1 MAITRGLGSVI
12 FAGVAV
18 VALAGPAWA
27 NPIFEGDY
35 TYHGEGIERSWHAT
49 SCGLAYPCTHIDAP
63 PVAGKAGFGG
73 DAKIAN
79 TPFWILEVD
88 NLPGTVVCADG
99 SSAPGNIK
107 YQWSIDPPFSG
118 DASTWTTVG
127 VCGDPP
133 KSYGHFAFTLTKV
146 SKPGAVRGRATFRR
160 QSVRG
165 AAQLSLCGRRCVA
178 PSGCR
183 CASA

>member
-1 MAITRGLGSVI
+1 MTITRGLGSVI

-49 SCGLAYPCTHIDAP
+49 SCGLAYPCTHIDAS

-99 SSAPGNIK
+99 SGAPGNIK
-107 YQWSIDPPFSG
+107 YQWSIEPPFSG

-146 SKPGAVRGRATFRR
+146 S
-160 QSVRG
+160 
-165 AAQLSLCGRRCVA
+165 
-178 PSGCR
+178 
-183 CASA
+183 